1 MEILCCSHKFSGFWK
16 VECYSKYVYRMCEQN
31 RFPDLP
37 FATSIVPWKMTQIS
51 GLSSESPINKFP
63 GCDSGTK
70 HWRVKICD
78 LKEY

>member
-1 MEILCCSHKFSGFWK
+1 
-16 VECYSKYVYRMCEQN
+16 MCEQN